1 MAVGMIGAKRN
12 NKRAFLRGYEK
23 MLEEI
28 EPEAIICYGEP
39 FEEMKGNIVKIDY
52 MKNKYSK
59 KQ

>member
-1 MAVGMIGAKRN
+1 
-12 NKRAFLRGYEK
+12 

-39 FEEMKGNIVKIDY
+39 FEEMKGNIIKIDY